1 MPREVDNLLFFTCAN
16 AKYERYVP
24 LYLISCL
31 LMSDGAKVEVGIES
45 ISFLE
50 NHRELISYLN
60 AHYPDRFLIRRVN
73 WHDFQGKTYLPHV
86 VRFITEPKTKADYVY
101 IGDVDI
107 LFLDTEFPQQ
117 HLAFMERT
125 GLPYANSVRE
135 ITVGTGEQRTTGLHF
150 TKWEAFYP
158 LPDLSGIKLYG
169 NIDEV
174 ALSRI
179 IERKGLPL
187 QEKEWWRP
195 VPGIHMSPNRDVIQ
209 GGWDIESWK
218 AQYFG
223 LRGSP
228 AFEELRVFLPKASL
242 DLLDEINLYL
252 SSNRL

>member
-1 MPREVDNLLFFTCAN
+1 MHNLLFFTCAN

-31 LMSDGAKVEVGIES
+31 LMSEGAKVEVGIES
-45 ISFLE
+45 LSFLE

-60 AHYPDRFLIRRVN
+60 INYPDRFLIRTVD
-73 WHDFQGKTYLPHV
+73 WQDDQGKTYLPHV
-86 VRFITEPKTKADYVY
+86 VRFITEPQTKTDYVY

-107 LFLDTEFPQQ
+107 LFLDTNFPKQ

-135 ITVGTGEQRTTGLHF
+135 NTVGTGEERTTGLHF
-150 TKWEAFYP
+150 TKWEAYYP

-179 IERKGLPL
+179 IERKGNEL
-187 QEKEWWRP
+187 QVQEWWRP
-195 VPGIHMSPNRDVIQ
+195 VPGIHMSPNRDVNE
-209 GGWDIESWK
+209 GGWLVKAWKGPYLALRQNAEFIELTS
-218 AQYFG
+218 
-223 LRGSP
+223 L
-228 AFEELRVFLPKASL
+228 LPQTSL
-242 DLLDEINLYL
+242 DLLDEIDRYL
-252 SSNRL
+252 SFYLPGV